1 MKTLDRFLKYV
12 SVDTQSD
19 PDAEC
24 FPSTAKQK
32 VLLEMLKNEL
42 IEIGVSNVRMD
53 ENGYVYASIPANCEG
68 KPAIGFLSH
77 ADTSS
82 AVSGESV
89 KPSIIRYEGGD
100 IVLNKEKNIVMKAE
114 TYTSLADNIG
124 KELIV
129 TDGTTLLGADDKAG
143 VAEIMTMAEFFL
155 NNPDVKHG
163 EILIAFTPD
172 EEVGRGVEF
181 FDMNEF
187 KADFAYTVD
196 GGALGEIEYENFNA
210 AAMTITA
217 HGVSIHPGSAKD
229 MMINAVEVLMDFHS
243 LLPVQMRPQYTEN
256 YEGFYHLDKISGSVQ
271 EAKSDYIIRDHDK
284 TKFEEKKA
292 YALKAAEL
300 INAKYGEG
308 VLEIKLKDS
317 YYNMREYVE
326 KHMEL
331 IRNAE
336 KAMENLGVQP
346 VVVPIRGGTDGA
358 QLTYRG
364 LVCPNLCAGGY
375 NFHGIYEYI
384 PVESLDRIAE
394 ILIEIVKIFAE

>member
-1 MKTLDRFLKYV
+1 
-12 SVDTQSD
+12 
-19 PDAEC
+19 
-24 FPSTAKQK
+24 
-32 VLLEMLKNEL
+32 
-42 IEIGVSNVRMD
+42 
-53 ENGYVYASIPANCEG
+53 
-68 KPAIGFLSH
+68 
-77 ADTSS
+77 
-82 AVSGESV
+82 
-89 KPSIIRYEGGD
+89 
-100 IVLNKEKNIVMKAE
+100 
-114 TYTSLADNIG
+114 
-124 KELIV
+124 
-129 TDGTTLLGADDKAG
+129 
-143 VAEIMTMAEFFL
+143 
-155 NNPDVKHG
+155 
-163 EILIAFTPD
+163 
-172 EEVGRGVEF
+172 
-181 FDMNEF
+181 MNEF

>member
-12 SVDTQSD
+12 SVDTESD

-32 VLLEMLKNEL
+32 NLLELLKNEL
-42 IEIGVSNVRMD
+42 IEMGVSNARMD

-68 KPAIGFLSH
+68 RPAIGFLSH
-77 ADTSS
+77 VDTSS
-82 AVSGESV
+82 AVSGANV
-89 KPSIIRYEGGD
+89 KPAIIKYEGGD

-114 TYTSLADNIG
+114 TYASLAENAG
-124 KELIV
+124 KELVV

-143 VAEIMTMAEFFL
+143 VAEIMSMAEFFIE
-155 NNPDVKHG
+155 NPDVKHG
-163 EILIAFTPD
+163 EILISFTPD
-172 EEVGRGVEF
+172 EEIGRGVEF
-181 FDMNEF
+181 FNMDEF

-210 AAMTITA
+210 AAMTLTA
-217 HGVSIHPGSAKD
+217 HGVSIHPGSAKN

-243 LLPVQMRPQYTEN
+243 LLPAEMRPQYTEN

-284 TKFEEKKA
+284 AKFEAKKN

-308 VLEIKLKDS
+308 TLDIKIKDS
-317 YYNMREYVE
+317 YYNMREFVE

-331 IRNAE
+331 VHNAE
-336 KAMENLGVQP
+336 KAMENVGVTP

-364 LVCPNLCAGGY
+364 LVCPNLCTGGY

-384 PVESLDRIAE
+384 PVASLDKIVN